1 MQPVGVYSRDRCV
14 TGVHGLD
21 EILRGG
27 IPYGSTVLAAGT
39 CGSGKTTLGMEFL
52 VRGANAG
59 EACAH
64 FTATE
69 PSVKLLENIRQF
81 AFFDMKMVD
90 TGLINVF
97 DMDVLYSW
105 LGLEKSTFDLDD
117 VHSLIKSIVDIVNT
131 IGVTRLVIDSVTTLC
146 YKIKSEQLI
155 RDFLFTLGKKL
166 ATLGCTTILIA
177 EITSAT
183 ENAHWSSFGVEEAI
197 CDGIIV
203 LGDIE
208 RMGHLLRFLQVVKMR
223 GTSHSRAKHAIELT
237 PLGVMLTPM
246 LKWGAISDNVNRW
259 GRDMFELD
267 QGIADRLTEVSLN
280 SSVQVRCGNSNSFM
294 VTASTLI
301 PLLQMFEMKGVYISA
316 SRGAG
321 EVIQAFESVGID
333 VSQIQFIDLVSSGI
347 LGGTNIPYNNV
358 HFVDSPIM
366 LESILLRTLYILQTN
381 QSERNFVFVDSV
393 NALAIY
399 NDDRMLAEYLHTFIN
414 TFRQQ
419 DVLSCNIECSRSDT
433 TVSIVKPRFVLHRFS
448 R

>member
-1 MQPVGVYSRDRCV
+1 MNLSELAYMFPMQPAGQYSRDRCI

-52 VRGANAG
+52 VRGADAG

-81 AFFDMKMVD
+81 QFFDVKMVD
-90 TGLINVF
+90 SGLINVF

-105 LGLEKSTFDLDD
+105 LGLEKSSYDLDD
-117 VHSLIKSIVDIVNT
+117 VHSLIKAIVDIVNT

-203 LGDIE
+203 LGDVE

-223 GTSHSRAKHAIELT
+223 GTPHSRAKHAIELT
-237 PLGVMLTPM
+237 PIGVMLTPM
-246 LKWGAISDNVNRW
+246 LKWGAVSDSNSRW
-259 GRDMFELD
+259 G
-267 QGIADRLTEVSLN
+267 T
-280 SSVQVRCGNSNSFM
+280 
-294 VTASTLI
+294 
-301 PLLQMFEMKGVYISA
+301 
-316 SRGAG
+316 
-321 EVIQAFESVGID
+321 
-333 VSQIQFIDLVSSGI
+333 
-347 LGGTNIPYNNV
+347 
-358 HFVDSPIM
+358 
-366 LESILLRTLYILQTN
+366 
-381 QSERNFVFVDSV
+381 
-393 NALAIY
+393 
-399 NDDRMLAEYLHTFIN
+399 
-414 TFRQQ
+414 
-419 DVLSCNIECSRSDT
+419 
-433 TVSIVKPRFVLHRFS
+433 
-448 R
+448 

>member
-1 MQPVGVYSRDRCV
+1 MQPVGMYSRDRCV

-81 AFFDMKMVD
+81 GFFDMKMVD

-166 ATLGCTTILIA
+166 ARVALQ
-177 EITSAT
+177 S
-183 ENAHWSSFGVEEAI
+183 
-197 CDGIIV
+197 
-203 LGDIE
+203 
-208 RMGHLLRFLQVVKMR
+208 LL
-223 GTSHSRAKHAIELT
+223 
-237 PLGVMLTPM
+237 
-246 LKWGAISDNVNRW
+246 LK
-259 GRDMFELD
+259 
-267 QGIADRLTEVSLN
+267 
-280 SSVQVRCGNSNSFM
+280 
-294 VTASTLI
+294 
-301 PLLQMFEMKGVYISA
+301 LLQQQKTLTGHH
-316 SRGAG
+316 
-321 EVIQAFESVGID
+321 
-333 VSQIQFIDLVSSGI
+333 LVLKKQYVMG
-347 LGGTNIPYNNV
+347 
-358 HFVDSPIM
+358 
-366 LESILLRTLYILQTN
+366 
-381 QSERNFVFVDSV
+381 
-393 NALAIY
+393 
-399 NDDRMLAEYLHTFIN
+399 
-414 TFRQQ
+414 
-419 DVLSCNIECSRSDT
+419 
-433 TVSIVKPRFVLHRFS
+433 
-448 R
+448 

>member
-1 MQPVGVYSRDRCV
+1 
-14 TGVHGLD
+14 
-21 EILRGG
+21 
-27 IPYGSTVLAAGT
+27 
-39 CGSGKTTLGMEFL
+39 
-52 VRGANAG
+52 
-59 EACAH
+59 
-64 FTATE
+64 
-69 PSVKLLENIRQF
+69 LENIRQF
-81 AFFDMKMVD
+81 GFFDMKMVD

-246 LKWGAISDNVNRW
+246 LKWGAVNDNVNRW
-259 GRDMFELD
+259 G
-267 QGIADRLTEVSLN
+267 S
-280 SSVQVRCGNSNSFM
+280 
-294 VTASTLI
+294 
-301 PLLQMFEMKGVYISA
+301 
-316 SRGAG
+316 
-321 EVIQAFESVGID
+321 
-333 VSQIQFIDLVSSGI
+333 
-347 LGGTNIPYNNV
+347 
-358 HFVDSPIM
+358 
-366 LESILLRTLYILQTN
+366 
-381 QSERNFVFVDSV
+381 
-393 NALAIY
+393 
-399 NDDRMLAEYLHTFIN
+399 
-414 TFRQQ
+414 
-419 DVLSCNIECSRSDT
+419 
-433 TVSIVKPRFVLHRFS
+433 
-448 R
+448 

>member
-1 MQPVGVYSRDRCV
+1 MQPAGQYSRDRCI

-27 IPYGSTVLAAGT
+27 IPYGSTVLASGT

-52 VRGANAG
+52 VRGADSG

-81 AFFDMKMVD
+81 KFFDVKMVD
-90 TGLINVF
+90 SGLINVF

-105 LGLEKSTFDLDD
+105 LGLEKSSFDLDD
-117 VHSLIKSIVDIVNT
+117 VHSLIKAIVDIVNT

-197 CDGIIV
+197 ADGIIV
-203 LGDIE
+203 LGDVE

-246 LKWGAISDNVNRW
+246 LKWGAVSDTHNRW
-259 GRDMFELD
+259 G
-267 QGIADRLTEVSLN
+267 A
-280 SSVQVRCGNSNSFM
+280 
-294 VTASTLI
+294 
-301 PLLQMFEMKGVYISA
+301 
-316 SRGAG
+316 
-321 EVIQAFESVGID
+321 
-333 VSQIQFIDLVSSGI
+333 
-347 LGGTNIPYNNV
+347 
-358 HFVDSPIM
+358 
-366 LESILLRTLYILQTN
+366 
-381 QSERNFVFVDSV
+381 
-393 NALAIY
+393 
-399 NDDRMLAEYLHTFIN
+399 
-414 TFRQQ
+414 
-419 DVLSCNIECSRSDT
+419 
-433 TVSIVKPRFVLHRFS
+433 
-448 R
+448 

>member
-1 MQPVGVYSRDRCV
+1 MLVATAPPSINRFRQPQKQPTSTQPSSTTYAVGQPVNIMQSSSYTRDRCV

-52 VRGANAG
+52 VRGASTG

-81 AFFDMKMVD
+81 PFFDMGMVD
-90 TGLINVF
+90 NGLINVF

-105 LGLEKSTFDLDD
+105 LGLEKASFDLED
-117 VHSLIKSIVDIVNT
+117 VHALIKAITDIVNT

-166 ATLGCTTILIA
+166 ATLGCTTILIS

-203 LGDIE
+203 MGDVE

-223 GTSHSRAKHAIELT
+223 GTHHSRAKNTLELT

-246 LKWGAISDNVNRW
+246 LKWG
-259 GRDMFELD
+259 
-267 QGIADRLTEVSLN
+267 
-280 SSVQVRCGNSNSFM
+280 
-294 VTASTLI
+294 ST
-301 PLLQMFEMKGVYISA
+301 
-316 SRGAG
+316 
-321 EVIQAFESVGID
+321 
-333 VSQIQFIDLVSSGI
+333 
-347 LGGTNIPYNNV
+347 
-358 HFVDSPIM
+358 VDSK
-366 LESILLRTLYILQTN
+366 
-381 QSERNFVFVDSV
+381 
-393 NALAIY
+393 
-399 NDDRMLAEYLHTFIN
+399 
-414 TFRQQ
+414 QQ
-419 DVLSCNIECSRSDT
+419 GWG
-433 TVSIVKPRFVLHRFS
+433 
-448 R
+448 